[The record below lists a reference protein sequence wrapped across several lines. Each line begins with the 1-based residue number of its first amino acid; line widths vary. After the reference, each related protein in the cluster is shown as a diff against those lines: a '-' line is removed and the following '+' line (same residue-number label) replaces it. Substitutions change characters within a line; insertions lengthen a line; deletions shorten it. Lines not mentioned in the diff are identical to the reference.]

1 MGKGYTHFS
10 YCLATALFSL
20 ADFSSGVS
28 LDGLSAD
35 CDVRRSGRCL
45 ACAHASGHAAPQMQR
60 PNWLAGHAKPAC
72 RSDQRRA
79 ITASGRAFDRTG
91 RPAGTRGRSVSAD
104 RQRASRGPC
113 DGRCK
118 RETAFAGPVFKFERA
133 DGCPPVVHQSENDGV
148 SEATSSDLI
157 VSAKPERREHVPL
170 GILYMIGATIV
181 FAASSAVSKW
191 LVASYP
197 IGEVLFTRTAVAL
210 VTCALFILPQTG
222 LAVFRTQ
229 RLRHHVGRSLSQ
241 GCSQTFLLI
250 AFSLM
255 PLAGAI
261 AINFSSPLF
270 ATLVSALL
278 LKEAVGL
285 ARWAA
290 LLVGFC
296 GVLIVAHPGAE
307 AVQIGALF
315 ALANAVLYGSVTAA
329 VRGMTATES
338 AETLTLY
345 QLTLLTA
352 LFTLMLPLGWVSP
365 TPVDAAWIVFNGVS
379 NAVGQYWWTRALHL
393 APASAV
399 APFYYLS
406 LIWASILGFAVWGEV
421 PTVSLVIGSAVVVA
435 SGLFLLWRE
444 NSARQAKL
452 PANE

>member
-1 MGKGYTHFS
+1 M
-10 YCLATALFSL
+10 AR
-20 ADFSSGVS
+20 V
-28 LDGLSAD
+28 
-35 CDVRRSGRCL
+35 
-45 ACAHASGHAAPQMQR
+45 
-60 PNWLAGHAKPAC
+60 
-72 RSDQRRA
+72 
-79 ITASGRAFDRTG
+79 
-91 RPAGTRGRSVSAD
+91 
-104 RQRASRGPC
+104 
-113 DGRCK
+113 
-118 RETAFAGPVFKFERA
+118 PVCECT
-133 DGCPPVVHQSENDGV
+133 DGCPPAVHQSENDGV
-148 SEATSSDLI
+148 SEVTSSNLI
-157 VSAKPERREHVPL
+157 VSAKPKRREHVPL

-222 LAVFRTQ
+222 LTVFRTQ

-345 QLTLLTA
+345 QLALLTA
-352 LFTLMLPLGWVSP
+352 FFSLMLPLGWVSP
-365 TPVDAAWIVFNGVS
+365 TPVDAGWIVFNGVS

-406 LIWASILGFAVWGEV
+406 LIWASILGFAIWGDV
-421 PTVSLVIGSAVVVA
+421 PTMSLVIGSAVVVA

>member
-1 MGKGYTHFS
+1 M
-10 YCLATALFSL
+10 
-20 ADFSSGVS
+20 
-28 LDGLSAD
+28 
-35 CDVRRSGRCL
+35 
-45 ACAHASGHAAPQMQR
+45 
-60 PNWLAGHAKPAC
+60 
-72 RSDQRRA
+72 
-79 ITASGRAFDRTG
+79 
-91 RPAGTRGRSVSAD
+91 
-104 RQRASRGPC
+104 
-113 DGRCK
+113 
-118 RETAFAGPVFKFERA
+118 
-133 DGCPPVVHQSENDGV
+133 
-148 SEATSSDLI
+148 SEASSLI
-157 VSAKPERREHVPL
+157 VSAKPARREHVPL
-170 GILYMIGATIV
+170 GILYMVGATIV

-191 LVASYP
+191 LVARYP

-210 VTCALFILPQTG
+210 LTCALFILPHAG

-229 RLRHHVGRSLSQ
+229 RLRHHVVRSVSQ

-285 ARWAA
+285 ARWLA

-296 GVLIVAHPGAE
+296 GVLIVADPGAGTF
-307 AVQIGALF
+307 QIGALF
-315 ALANAVLYGSVTAA
+315 ALANAILYGSVTAG

-338 AETLTLY
+338 TETLTLY

-352 LFTLMLPLGWVSP
+352 FFALLLPLGWISP
-365 TPVDAAWIVFNGVS
+365 TPIDAAWIVFNGVS

-399 APFYYLS
+399 APFFYLS
-406 LIWASILGFAVWGEV
+406 LIWASILGFAIWGDI

-444 NSARQAKL
+444 SNSRQTKL

>member
-1 MGKGYTHFS
+1 VR
-10 YCLATALFSL
+10 LLFGTPFTSP
-20 ADFSSGVS
+20 SQNGV
-28 LDGLSAD
+28 
-35 CDVRRSGRCL
+35 
-45 ACAHASGHAAPQMQR
+45 
-60 PNWLAGHAKPAC
+60 
-72 RSDQRRA
+72 
-79 ITASGRAFDRTG
+79 T
-91 RPAGTRGRSVSAD
+91 
-104 RQRASRGPC
+104 
-113 DGRCK
+113 
-118 RETAFAGPVFKFERA
+118 
-133 DGCPPVVHQSENDGV
+133 
-148 SEATSSDLI
+148 EATSGDLM
-157 VSAKPERREHVPL
+157 VSAQPERREHVPL
-170 GILYMIGATIV
+170 GIFYMVGATTL
-181 FAASSAVSKW
+181 FAASSAASKW

-210 VTCALFILPQTG
+210 VTCALFIMPHTG

-229 RLRHHVGRSLSQ
+229 RLRHHVLRSVSQ
-241 GCSQTFLLI
+241 GCSQSFLLI

-270 ATLVSALL
+270 ATLASALL

-296 GVLIVAHPGAE
+296 GVLIVTSPGAE
-307 AVQIGALF
+307 TFQIGALF
-315 ALANAVLYGSVTAA
+315 ALANAVLYGSVTVG
-329 VRGMTATES
+329 VRSMTATES

-345 QLTLLTA
+345 QLTLLTLFFA
-352 LFTLMLPLGWVSP
+352 LLLPFGWVAP
-365 TPVDAAWIVFNGVS
+365 TPVDAGWILFNGVS

-406 LIWASILGFAVWGEV
+406 LIWASVLGFAIWGDV

-444 NSARQAKL
+444 SNARAAKL

>member
-1 MGKGYTHFS
+1 M
-10 YCLATALFSL
+10 
-20 ADFSSGVS
+20 
-28 LDGLSAD
+28 
-35 CDVRRSGRCL
+35 
-45 ACAHASGHAAPQMQR
+45 
-60 PNWLAGHAKPAC
+60 
-72 RSDQRRA
+72 
-79 ITASGRAFDRTG
+79 
-91 RPAGTRGRSVSAD
+91 
-104 RQRASRGPC
+104 
-113 DGRCK
+113 
-118 RETAFAGPVFKFERA
+118 
-133 DGCPPVVHQSENDGV
+133 
-148 SEATSSDLI
+148 SEASSPDLI
-157 VSAKPERREHVPL
+157 ASAKPERREHVPL
-170 GILYMIGATIV
+170 GIVYMVGATIV
-181 FAASSAVSKW
+181 FAASSAASKW

-222 LAVFRTQ
+222 LAVFHTR
-229 RLRHHVGRSLSQ
+229 RLRHHVMRSASQ

-255 PLAGAI
+255 PLASAT

-278 LKEAVGL
+278 LREAVGL
-285 ARWAA
+285 ARCAA
-290 LLVGFC
+290 LVVGFC
-296 GVLIVAHPGAE
+296 GVLIVANPGTE

-315 ALANAVLYGSVTAA
+315 ALANAVIYGSVTAA

-352 LFTLMLPLGWVSP
+352 LFALMLPLGWVSP
-365 TPVDAAWIVFNGVS
+365 TLVDAGWIVFNGVS

-399 APFYYLS
+399 APFFYLS
-406 LIWASILGFAVWGEV
+406 LVWASILGFAIWGEV
-421 PTVSLVIGSAVVVA
+421 PTISLVIGSAVVVA

-444 NSARQAKL
+444 SNARQGKL